1 MWGQGMEVNENVM
14 VNIGASMKTFTVVER
29 VALFDVGSPD
39 WLCIISN
46 QVEANEDLLMSF
58 RILFW

>member
-1 MWGQGMEVNENVM
+1 MEVNQNVM
-14 VNIGASMKTFTVVER
+14 VNVG
-29 VALFDVGSPD
+29 DVGSPD